1 MKKKLFLFVLLAFV
15 LIGFVNADVFCD
27 YYLGKAD
34 EFFSDG
40 LYDWGWDVLS
50 FLAEHYPHCL

>member
-1 MKKKLFLFVLLAFV
+1 MLVSFA
-15 LIGFVNADVFCD
+15 NADVFCD

-40 LYDWGWDVLS
+40 LYDWGWDVLT
-50 FLAEHYPHCL
+50 FLAEHYLS